1 MLRISLT
8 EPLPQA
14 CACRIYSTH
23 ERRSPKLSSLTG
35 DRPTTNKAVT
45 PSNSSL
51 EDTIP
56 AEPSPHVSVFVARL
70 PLPVN
75 EQDMLANWPTIEALE
90 ALDLLL
96 PEDARRLKREL
107 DRSNRER
114 SETDLENL
122 RLTLAEYLRYA
133 FTNGVDVVFFN
144 SILPAACLEELEK
157 FSARMTIIS
166 PVAASAETQWL
177 GYNDRRFTKS
187 TDVALVVV
195 SPYVNSVQN
204 ITQTLSFRDFDPR
217 LNRRSKV
224 GHITFDLT
232 VSNDKVIV
240 NSSLGLCA
248 TVEKL
253 PGSDPGIL
261 MIDVGTDNII
271 SRRVFPLYDG
281 MDNAARELKAAL
293 ADITRSSDQK
303 AELECVQETLDG
315 AMLSAR
321 ERAAL
326 NEIHENLNSASD
338 SPMSEWDV
346 LTLPP
351 GIRTPT
357 AIAYASLLRT
367 LGILQS
373 ALAAVRACQ
382 NKEAT
387 QLLEGLWEKVSR
399 TMRTLMDVPE
409 KEKRLEDRTSIENS
423 QENGHHTLFFG
434 QLTTQSDEDL
444 ERAFTRQARLLSV
457 LNSFNNH
464 NITLAYQLSTFKD
477 RSGNLRFSVSV
488 VCTVKDVTE
497 IEASELRSTLGQF
510 VHSTFLGI
518 FGLSFSLDRDPSLAL
533 EALRRRY
540 VERIVFSE
548 STEGWIEVPTFP
560 DWAHLIDF
568 MSSLDRPATVV
579 LSASRGGEL
588 DASNANSLP
597 DVHDVHAVEV
607 IDEAVARTG
616 TNREYVELELAVASD
631 DPIPSALLKLMASEV
646 GPGAS
651 FEGITPHQTQKAAIG
666 TALRVFHPPFGD
678 WYLAHGHAPSL
689 SLGSPL
695 ASFPVGGLF
704 LGHAQV
710 PRARGNISIPVCIP
724 ESDRLR
730 HVYVIGKTG
739 SGKTNLL
746 RGMVAQ
752 DLQSPSTGL
761 AVVDPHGDLA
771 QHLLNL
777 LPAGRRD
784 DLQLVDLSDPD
795 LTPVLNPL
803 ITPGRNKIDRSRV
816 SQEVLRLL
824 KLRVYHEQS
833 GPRFDAMIRLLLD
846 TMLDDGYPSVPS
858 LVDASQLLTDDA
870 IQKRVRRSLR
880 DGDLKRRWNFHDTLK
895 SGRDYPDLLD
905 WALSKLD
912 DIQNEPV
919 LRAVLG
925 GERNTVDIDRVVA
938 NNGILVVSIPES
950 VVGTMAAEFIG
961 SLVLLQL
968 KGALMR
974 RTPERTP
981 PFFLYVDEFQKFAN
995 IGFEEILAEGRKFG
1009 VGLIMAHQNT
1019 EQLRKFSINTGES
1032 SHALFN
1038 SILGNTGT
1046 ILSFG
1051 IGAQDA
1057 ALLSPQLGISE
1068 ASLARI
1074 GRFEAVG
1081 RLSIDGNQLD
1091 AFTIKTAYAAQG
1103 LDPRNSDDI
1112 REYLTRH
1119 ALLAQR
1125 TDVDSQIMERQESL
1139 RSLSFE
1145 KGADIPSPEDASG
1158 GSLSP
1163 LSETK
1168 RSFLDEWLAKR
1179 KALKQPHAES
1189 PDPHEPPSQD
1199 PRGRRSAPNASW
1211 HSVIGPVVRI
1221 RDVATYVSRSEAGL
1235 RADAK
1240 RGLLMVLRT
1249 QEGTEVIPVSHLAD
1263 HDILPGLRPVLR
1275 TLAEAAFDDWT
1286 KAAWL
1291 ATPNA
1296 ALGRKSPLDCLR
1308 SGRSDDLV
1316 LAVAEVYAEES

>member
-1 MLRISLT
+1 MR
-8 EPLPQA
+8 
-14 CACRIYSTH
+14 
-23 ERRSPKLSSLTG
+23 SLTG
-35 DRPTTNKAVT
+35 NLSATSTTVET
-45 PSNSSL
+45 STSPHG
-51 EDTIP
+51 DTIP
-56 AEPSPHVSVFVARL
+56 VESSPRVSVFVARL
-70 PLPVN
+70 PLPIN
-75 EQDMLANWPTIEALE
+75 EQDVPANWPTTEAE
-90 ALDLLL
+90 KALDLLP
-96 PEDARRLKREL
+96 PEDARRLRREL
-107 DRSNRER
+107 DRSNREW

-144 SILPAACLEELEK
+144 STLPAACLEEIEK

-166 PVAASAETQWL
+166 TVAASAETQWL
-177 GYNDRRFTKS
+177 GYDDRRHTKS
-187 TDVALVVV
+187 TGVALVVI

-204 ITQTLSFRDFDPR
+204 ITQTLSFEDFDPR
-217 LNRRSKV
+217 LNRRHKV
-224 GHITFDLT
+224 EQINFDLT
-232 VSNDKVIV
+232 VSSDKITV
-240 NSSLGLCA
+240 NSSLGLRV
-248 TVEKL
+248 TVSDL

-261 MIDVGTDNII
+261 VMDVGTDNVT
-271 SRRVFPLYDG
+271 SRRIFPLYDG
-281 MDNAARELKAAL
+281 MDNSARELKAAL
-293 ADITRSSDQK
+293 ADVSRSSEQN
-303 AELECVQETLDG
+303 AELEFVQETLAD
-315 AMLSAR
+315 AMLSTR

-326 NEIHENLNSASD
+326 DEVHRDLD
-338 SPMSEWDV
+338 STADSSPSQWDV

-357 AIAYASLLRT
+357 AIAYASLLRN

-373 ALAAVRACQ
+373 ALAAAKACQ
-382 NKEAT
+382 NKKAT
-387 QLLEGLWEKVSR
+387 QLLESHWEAASQ

-409 KEKRLEDRTSIENS
+409 EEKRLEDRTSIEGS
-423 QENGHHTLFFG
+423 QKSGHHTLFFG
-434 QLTTQSDEDL
+434 QLTAQSDEDL

-477 RSGNLRFSVSV
+477 RSGDLKFSVNV
-488 VCTVKDVTE
+488 VCTVKNVTE

-510 VHSTFLGI
+510 VHSAFLGI

-533 EALRRRY
+533 EALQRRY

-579 LSASRGGEL
+579 LSVSRGGTL
-588 DASNANSLP
+588 DTSSDFFSP
-597 DVHDVHAVEV
+597 DVHTVEV
-607 IDEAVARTG
+607 IDEAIARTG
-616 TNREYVELELAVASD
+616 TDREYVKLDLAVASD

-651 FEGITPHQTQKAAIG
+651 FEGITRHRAQKATIG

-710 PRARGNISIPVCIP
+710 RRARGNISIPVRIP

-777 LPAGRRD
+777 LPVGRRD

-803 ITPGRNKIDRSRV
+803 ITPGRDKLDRSRV

-824 KLRVYHEQS
+824 KLRIYHEQS

-846 TMLDDGYPSVPS
+846 TMLDDGYPSIPS
-858 LVDASQLLTDDA
+858 LVDASLLLTDDT
-870 IQKRVRRSLR
+870 IQKHVRNSLR
-880 DGDLKRRWNFHDTLK
+880 DEDLKRRWSFHDTLK

-905 WALSKLD
+905 WVLSKLD

-925 GERNTVDIDRVVA
+925 GQRNTVDIDKVVA

-1051 IGAQDA
+1051 IGSQDA

-1074 GRFEAVG
+1074 GKFEAAG

-1125 TDVDSQIMERQESL
+1125 TDVDSQIVARQERL
-1139 RSLSFE
+1139 RSLPL
-1145 KGADIPSPEDASG
+1145 KGGTGA
-1158 GSLSP
+1158 LSP
-1163 LSETK
+1163 ADTSDDSQSPPPENK
-1168 RSFLDEWLAKR
+1168 RSFLDEWLAR
-1179 KALKQPHAES
+1179 REALQQPHAES
-1189 PDPHEPPSQD
+1189 PKPRATPSQD
-1199 PRGRRSAPNASW
+1199 RSGRHSVPNASW
-1211 HSVIGPVVRI
+1211 HSVIGPVVHI

-1235 RADAK
+1235 RVDAK

-1249 QEGTEVIPVSHLAD
+1249 QEGTEVVPASHLAD

-1291 ATPNA
+1291 ATPNF

-1308 SGRSDDLV
+1308 SGGSDDLV
-1316 LAVAEVYAEES
+1316 FAVAEVYAEES

>member
-1 MLRISLT
+1 M
-8 EPLPQA
+8 
-14 CACRIYSTH
+14 
-23 ERRSPKLSSLTG
+23 SSLAGDLSATG
-35 DRPTTNKAVT
+35 RGAET
-45 PSNSSL
+45 SNSSRG
-51 EDTIP
+51 DTIP
-56 AEPSPHVSVFVARL
+56 TESSPRVSVFVARL

-75 EQDMLANWPTIEALE
+75 EQDVIASWPAIKAME
-90 ALDLLL
+90 ALDRLL
-96 PEDARRLKREL
+96 PEDARSLKSRLDLSDREW
-107 DRSNRER
+107 REAY
-114 SETDLENL
+114 LESL

-133 FTNGVDVVFFN
+133 FTSGVDVVFFN
-144 SILPAACLEELEK
+144 SALPAACLEEIEK

-166 PVAASAETQWL
+166 PVVASEETQWL
-177 GYNDRRFTKS
+177 GYDDRRYMKS

-204 ITQTLSFRDFDPR
+204 ITQTQSFRDFDPR
-217 LNRRSKV
+217 LNRRHKL

-232 VSNDKVIV
+232 VSNDQIIV
-240 NSSLGLCA
+240 NSSLGLCV
-248 TVEKL
+248 TVEQF

-261 MIDVGTDNII
+261 VMDVGADNTI

-281 MDNAARELKAAL
+281 IDNAARELKAAL
-293 ADITRSSDQK
+293 ADVSRSSEQK
-303 AELECVQETLDG
+303 LELEFVQEALAG

-326 NEIHENLNSASD
+326 AEVHGDLNSGSD
-338 SPMSEWDV
+338 SPPSQWDV
-346 LTLPP
+346 LPLPP
-351 GIRTPT
+351 GIRTPA
-357 AIAYASLLRT
+357 AIAYASLYRNLR
-367 LGILQS
+367 ILQDG
-373 ALAAVRACQ
+373 LAAAELCKNR
-382 NKEAT
+382 EAA
-387 QLLEGLWEKVSR
+387 QLLEGLWETTSK
-399 TMRTLMDVPE
+399 TMRTLIDVPE
-409 KEKRLEDRTSIENS
+409 EEKRLEDRASIEDS
-423 QENGHHTLFFG
+423 QESGHHTLFFG

-444 ERAFTRQARLLSV
+444 ERAFRRQARLLSV
-457 LNSFNNH
+457 LNSFNNFDL
-464 NITLAYQLSTFKD
+464 TLAYQLSTFKD
-477 RSGNLRFSVSV
+477 RAGNLRFSVSV
-488 VCTVKDVTE
+488 VCTVKEVTE
-497 IEASELRSTLGQF
+497 IEAAELRSTLGRL
-510 VHSTFLGI
+510 VHSAFVGI
-518 FGLSFSLDRDPSLAL
+518 FGLSFSLDRDPSLVL

-548 STEGWIEVPTFP
+548 SAEGWVEVSTFP

-579 LSASRGGEL
+579 LSVSPGGAL
-588 DASNANSLP
+588 DESSAAIFSP
-597 DVHDVHAVEV
+597 DAHVVEV

-616 TNREYVELELAVASD
+616 TSSKYVELELAVASD
-631 DPIPSALLKLMASEV
+631 DPIPSALLKLMAAEV

-651 FEGITPHQTQKAAIG
+651 VEGIAPHRAQKATIG

-678 WYLAHGHAPSL
+678 WYLAHGRAPSL

-695 ASFPVGGLF
+695 ASFPVAGLF
-704 LGHAQV
+704 LGKAQV
-710 PRARGNISIPVCIP
+710 ARARGNISTRVRVP

-771 QHLLNL
+771 QHLINL

-803 ITPGRNKIDRSRV
+803 ITPGRDKLDRSRV

-824 KLRVYHEQS
+824 KLRVYHEHS
-833 GPRFDAMIRLLLD
+833 GPRFDEIIRLLLD

-858 LVDASQLLTDDA
+858 LVDASLLLTDDV
-870 IQKRVRRSLR
+870 IQKHIRRSLR
-880 DGDLKRRWNFHDTLK
+880 DGDLKRRWKFHDTLK
-895 SGRDYPDLLD
+895 SGRDYPDLID

-925 GERNTVDIDRVVA
+925 GQRNTVDIDRVVA

-974 RTPERTP
+974 RAPEHTP

-1051 IGAQDA
+1051 IGSRDA
-1057 ALLSPQLGISE
+1057 ALLSPQLGVGE

-1091 AFTIKTAYAAQG
+1091 AFTIKTEYAAQG

-1125 TDVDSQIMERQESL
+1125 ADVESQIVVRQERL
-1139 RSLSFE
+1139 RSLSLE
-1145 KGADIPSPEDASG
+1145 GGVSASSPADASG
-1158 GSLSP
+1158 DSQSP
-1163 LSETK
+1163 APETK

-1179 KALKQPHAES
+1179 QALQQPHAES
-1189 PDPHEPPSQD
+1189 PTPRRHAHGTRRIAPGQD
-1199 PRGRRSAPNASW
+1199 PSRRPSVLNASW
-1211 HSVIGPVVRI
+1211 RDVIGPVVRI
-1221 RDVATYVSRSEAGL
+1221 RDLTTYVSRSETDL
-1235 RADAK
+1235 RAEAE

-1249 QEGTEVIPVSHLAD
+1249 QEGTEVVPVSHLAD
-1263 HDILPGLRPVLR
+1263 HDILPGLRPVLQ
-1275 TLAEAAFDDWT
+1275 TLAEAAFDNWT

-1291 ATPNA
+1291 STPNV

-1308 SGRSDDLV
+1308 AGGRDDLV
-1316 LAVAEVYAEES
+1316 LAVAEVYTEESCL